1 MGFDTRRRSWAT
13 AHDLAR
19 GASTL
24 AEEFPH
30 FDGQLLPDDATLTA
44 AADDF
49 GHIVHHRPTAVLLPG
64 SVDDI
69 VRLVRF
75 ARRHAMHV
83 AARGQGHSTQ
93 GQAQVAAGVSIDM
106 STLATIQA
114 IEATEALVDGG
125 VRWLDM
131 LDVTI
136 PQGLTP
142 PTLTDFLELSVGGTL
157 SVGGIGSQTF
167 RFGPQVE
174 NVLES

>member
-1 MGFDTRRRSWAT
+1 MGSGISRRTFVQGMAAALAVVGFDTQRRSWAT

-24 AEEFPH
+24 AEDFPH
-30 FDGQLLPDDATLTA
+30 FDGQLLTDDAALTS

-69 VRLVRF
+69 ATLVQF

-93 GQAQVAAGVSIDM
+93 GQA
-106 STLATIQA
+106 
-114 IEATEALVDGG
+114 
-125 VRWLDM
+125 
-131 LDVTI
+131 
-136 PQGLTP
+136 
-142 PTLTDFLELSVGGTL
+142 
-157 SVGGIGSQTF
+157 
-167 RFGPQVE
+167 
-174 NVLES
+174 